1 MDQKALRDELEHLV
15 SLNQTGYAPGY
26 ARHMKR
32 SRVFRDQSQERSRVY
47 VVYLEIRLRVKA
59 DNTLGA

>member
-1 MDQKALRDELEHLV
+1 MPA
-15 SLNQTGYAPGY
+15 
-26 ARHMKR
+26 HMKR

-59 DNTLGA
+59 DNTFGA